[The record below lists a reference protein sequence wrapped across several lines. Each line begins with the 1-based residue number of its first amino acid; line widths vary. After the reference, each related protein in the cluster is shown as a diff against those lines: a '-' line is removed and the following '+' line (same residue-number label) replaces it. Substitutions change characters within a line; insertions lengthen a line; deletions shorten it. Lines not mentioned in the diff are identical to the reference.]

1 MYLRTVFFLLMGVLA
16 LFSGRASAIEYMS
29 VDEIQRGM
37 KGIGRTVFQG
47 TRIDTF
53 HVEILGVLRNVFGP
67 KSDMILAR
75 LSGGPLAE
83 TGIIAGMSGS
93 PVYIDGKLIGA
104 VGWGWSFTQ
113 VPIAGITPIGE
124 MMAMLDRKSEAP
136 DTVSSFYRQK
146 SFRTVQVPDLGMG
159 VGELR
164 PVAVPLM
171 MSGFAPQVLAKYRE
185 DLLGLGLLPVQAG
198 GGMDPS
204 LPVGPFEP
212 GASVGVQLLRGDF
225 NLTTIGTLTHRIGD
239 RILGFGHPNLWWGR
253 TALPMTAAYIHEI
266 VPNQINSFKLGVGSR
281 PMGVIVQDRAPGIA
295 GVVGTKAKMMPARIE
310 VHSADQDV
318 TFEMEVFRNRELTP
332 LLMRMAVASSLIS
345 AEKLVGET
353 TVRGRVRI
361 KLKGYDL
368 LEIEDVYAGPRGLGL
383 AVLGLTQPFAQL
395 MQNPFQEVQVEE
407 VAFQLDVEDD
417 VWAADIRGI
426 QLKKSSFEAGDTV
439 DVMVRLKPH
448 MAKEETVEARL
459 VIPDRFQ
466 KGRLMLRATNGKT
479 HRAQEIKRAPGVYT
493 PQDLDGL
500 VRLLGKR
507 VRNDDLVLEL
517 VASMPSVTVED
528 REMTALPVSVL
539 SALKQSRASGVVQ
552 EVRQTVLD
560 QDIHRTNYMLSGS
573 QTVLLSVGDGT
584 GLIFTGK
591 ASSQEKR

>member
-1 MYLRTVFFLLMGVLA
+1 MYLRTIFFLFIGVSA
-16 LFSGRASAIEYMS
+16 LFTDRASAIEYMS

-47 TRIDTF
+47 TQIDTF
-53 HVEILGVLRNVFGP
+53 QAEILGVLRNVFGP
-67 KSDMILAR
+67 KSDLILAR

-104 VGWGWSFTQ
+104 VGWGWSFTKA
-113 VPIAGITPIGE
+113 PIAGITPIGE
-124 MMAMLDRKSEAP
+124 MMAMLDRKSDAP
-136 DTVSSFYRQK
+136 DTVSSFYRKK
-146 SFRTVQVPDLGMG
+146 SFRTVQVADLG
-159 VGELR
+159 VGELK

-171 MSGFAPQVLAKYRE
+171 MSGFPPQVLATYRE
-185 DLLGLGLLPVQAG
+185 DLLGFGLLPVQAS

-212 GASVGVQLLRGDF
+212 GASLGVQLIRGDF

-239 RILGFGHPNLWWGR
+239 RVLGFGHPNLWWGR
-253 TALPMTAAYIHEI
+253 TALPMTAAYIHQI

-281 PMGVIVQDRAPGIA
+281 SMGVVVQDRAPGIA
-295 GVVGTKAKMMPARIE
+295 GVVGKKAEMMPARIE
-310 VHSADQDV
+310 VRSADQSA

-332 LLMRMAVASSLIS
+332 LLMRMSVASSLIS
-345 AEKLVGET
+345 AEKLMGAT
-353 TVRGRVRI
+353 TVRGRGKI

-368 LEIEDVYAGPRGLGL
+368 LEIEDVYAGPQGLGL
-383 AVLGLTQPFAQL
+383 AVLGLTRPFAQL
-395 MQNPFQEVQVEE
+395 MQNPFQEVQVEN
-407 VAFQLDVEDD
+407 VSFQLDVEEE
-417 VWAADIRGI
+417 VRAANIRGI
-426 QLKKSSFEAGDTV
+426 QLKKSHFEAGDTV

-448 MAKEETVEARL
+448 LAKEETVEARL

-466 KGRLMLRATNGKT
+466 KGRLVLRATNGKSY
-479 HRAQEIKRAPGVYT
+479 RAQEIKRAPGVYT
-493 PQDLDGL
+493 AQDLDGL
-500 VRLLGKR
+500 VRLLGKG

-517 VASMPSVTVED
+517 VASTPGVTVED
-528 REMTALPVSVL
+528 REMAALPASVL
-539 SALKQSRASGVVQ
+539 FALRQSRASGVVQ
-552 EVRQTVLD
+552 AVRQTVLD

-573 QTVLLSVGDGT
+573 QTVLLSVGDKK

-591 ASSQEKR
+591 ASTQEKR